1 MTGRTRRP
9 CHGTTLHITCY
20 TRPTDG
26 PCSAYSPSTMRASS
40 TDTQQTRTSAQA
52 TSNPEQT
59 TCTHDHSPRQRPY
72 DTHGT
77 AFRQIVGHNIFS
89 RHTRASLGHAH
100 RQESSRATARHRQGR
115 YLWRSVPAG
124 RTGAMRMERQGNGP
138 CVHARGRLGES
149 TIVLLTTLAIPCS
162 AKVSELRMVVRS
174 VQSSNAVVA
183 HLYIERGKTS

>member
-52 TSNPEQT
+52 TTNPEQT
-59 TCTHDHSPRQRPY
+59 TRTHDHSPRQRPY

-77 AFRQIVGHNIFS
+77 AFRQIAGHNIFS

-124 RTGAMRMERQGNGP
+124 RTGAM
-138 CVHARGRLGES
+138 HRGCRPL
-149 TIVLLTTLAIPCS
+149 VCMMQPLLS
-162 AKVSELRMVVRS
+162 ASLTSPSMFFLTDFPGLSDSLSLVR
-174 VQSSNAVVA
+174 NTRRN
-183 HLYIERGKTS
+183 LK